1 MHAWSTVC
9 TPHTFL
15 LKRCGTWSQFAHR
28 SSPSVHKAAM
38 AKSNMIIVVAM
49 CLFLGLS
56 LQGCA
61 SCDTEAAAAEQAAIA
76 QGALNVAA
84 EEAFAARDAEKVK
97 AASAAVMAKA
107 AEENRLADVASKAA
121 GKLTA
126 VAPAPAA
133 ASGDLVIGLFDAE
146 LSDDSDSD

>member
-49 CLFLGLS
+49 CLLLGLS

-61 SCDTEAAAAEQAAIA
+61 SCDKEAYVTCASTATTGTDVCAKTSGCANDNGCCSED
-76 QGALNVAA
+76 GM
-84 EEAFAARDAEKVK
+84 EASMKTICT
-97 AASAAVMAKA
+97 AKP
-107 AEENRLADVASKAA
+107 ADNKCA
-121 GKLTA
+121 
-126 VAPAPAA
+126 
-133 ASGDLVIGLFDAE
+133 
-146 LSDDSDSD
+146 